1 MSTPTS
7 EEYFKKILLSPV
19 YDVAI
24 RTPLE
29 KLDKVSERFGVK
41 VFLKRED
48 MQKVHSFKI
57 RGAYNKIATLPKDLL
72 AKGVIAASAG
82 NHAQGVALTGAKLGI
97 KATIVMPNTTPDIKV
112 DAVRRLGGNV
122 VLYGQNFDEAYAES
136 KRLAEA
142 NGYTLIPPYDDVDVI
157 AGQGT
162 IADELLKQN
171 SNLTHVFVQVGG
183 GGLAAGMAVYI
194 KQLMPN
200 IKFIAVEAEGSACLK
215 AAMEKGE
222 PTSLEKVSLFA
233 DGVAVK
239 KIGEETFRLLKQ
251 YVDEVITCSND
262 EICTAMKDIFEDTRA
277 VSEPSG
283 ALSLAGL
290 KKYVRN
296 HPELKNDENIQ
307 MAAILSGAN
316 LKFHTL
322 RFVSERCELGE
333 FAEGILSVK
342 IPERKGSFLEFCKQL
357 GGRAVTEFNYRFA
370 KENSARIFISVHLT
384 KGKEELIS
392 IIEQLKNAGY
402 DVTDMTDNIL
412 AKNHV
417 RYMVGGH
424 TPIRVNEKA
433 YEFEFP
439 EVKDALLKFLETVGT
454 DYNITCFHYRSRG
467 LEYGSVLCC
476 FELEDE
482 QQDELNKHL
491 EKLNYAY
498 REVTDDLSYC
508 QYLNSNYA

>member
-1 MSTPTS
+1 MAG
-7 EEYFKKILLSPV
+7 LH
-19 YDVAI
+19 
-24 RTPLE
+24 
-29 KLDKVSERFGVK
+29 GV
-41 VFLKRED
+41 V
-48 MQKVHSFKI
+48 
-57 RGAYNKIATLPKDLL
+57 
-72 AKGVIAASAG
+72 
-82 NHAQGVALTGAKLGI
+82 
-97 KATIVMPNTTPDIKV
+97 TT
-112 DAVRRLGGNV
+112 
-122 VLYGQNFDEAYAES
+122 
-136 KRLAEA
+136 
-142 NGYTLIPPYDDVDVI
+142 
-157 AGQGT
+157 
-162 IADELLKQN
+162 
-171 SNLTHVFVQVGG
+171 
-183 GGLAAGMAVYI
+183 
-194 KQLMPN
+194 
-200 IKFIAVEAEGSACLK
+200 
-215 AAMEKGE
+215 
-222 PTSLEKVSLFA
+222 
-233 DGVAVK
+233 
-239 KIGEETFRLLKQ
+239 
-251 YVDEVITCSND
+251 
-262 EICTAMKDIFEDTRA
+262 
-277 VSEPSG
+277 
-283 ALSLAGL
+283 ALSLG
-290 KKYVRN
+290 
-296 HPELKNDENIQ
+296 
-307 MAAILSGAN
+307 
-316 LKFHTL
+316 T
-322 RFVSERCELGE
+322 CELGE

-357 GGRAVTEFNYRFA
+357 GVRAVTEFNYRFA